1 MEKVGNTNII
11 ISPYWNYL
19 EELPPLEVPLEFG
32 WGDEILGGNGG
43 GCCCLSFKLFQPA
56 GDPLEGGDTQFLKRE
71 KYVSN
76 NIEIYCEKLLGHMT
90 KGHYA
95 KEHILVV
102 GLLQSVMQ
110 FPILHAHRFCVLEI
124 LKLLLWNNLYLD
136 KAVNPQW
143 IEN

>member
-1 MEKVGNTNII
+1 MTVWQRKHLMRLNEELGMMFSVANSDFVKMGKVGNTNII

-32 WGDEILGGNGG
+32 WGDEILGGKGG

-56 GDPLEGGDTQFLKRE
+56 GDPLEGGDTQFLKRG

-90 KGHYA
+90 KGTMP
-95 KEHILVV
+95 KNI
-102 GLLQSVMQ
+102 
-110 FPILHAHRFCVLEI
+110 F
-124 LKLLLWNNLYLD
+124 W
-136 KAVNPQW
+136 
-143 IEN
+143 